1 VKFLKK
7 DEKLGTL
14 AFEIDLKIKDQF
26 TEFLD
31 ISIFPKITQNP
42 CFKTVRA
49 RTKLVCAQKL

>member
-31 ISIFPKITQNP
+31 ISIFPKILVSKL
-42 CFKTVRA
+42 FAREEKTHN
-49 RTKLVCAQKL
+49 L